1 MSQDKEKGKDQ
12 ELKEKMR
19 VQILIPIILGVL
31 VTSAIISFVIY
42 YSAPRWVEQVE
53 DASLQLEGQNLKSL
67 ANSAG
72 YVAQLLL
79 QKVSNDM
86 LVIDNL
92 LSKTVDGTLELNPTV
107 KSNASYF
114 AGSREVSEYKESVM
128 PLIPNF
134 DYETNTSYLRTGWFV
149 IGPSASVDAFN
160 EDYSSVPT
168 DYQSYYEKILATLS
182 TMTTVY
188 DPKIYS
194 TIYGPYVRT
203 VGSAFGLYFEY
214 PLKAIYNQYVN
225 YDLVKGETY
234 FTFETRPYYLQIT
247 SSSVKSHIVQFLYPY
262 KFIAD
267 FSLGYTACINTK
279 IATNERMLTCIDY
292 LPDTIQEFIEAAALQ
307 KNASYF
313 IIEKASSKII
323 MFPNFTDLV
332 DQSYPNI
339 TQAEFNQTTLTT
351 QEAYDFDVN
360 FQSFLKTYDQDSKFT
375 MSYTKGGVEY
385 ILSLCIF
392 EVKVSNDASV
402 AAVEYAV
409 GLTIPLTTLQTEFG
423 ALEQDV
429 KKPIIIEIIILI
441 VIIIAL
447 FLFAHIMI
455 GWVSKIITAP
465 IAKLSFL
472 LREIENPNIV
482 EEDDKEE
489 NKNRKLEI
497 ILRCI
502 PNIESLSSE
511 LAELHKR
518 FTLLK
523 MSSQYTKE
531 AETAVNDGDAIIKY
545 SQALNIHKEVGNTY
559 EIGIVYTNIAN
570 IHYRNGNYQE
580 ANRFYE
586 QAINMSDQEFKD
598 YEEFVH
604 TGKKNSDESS
614 VARVL
619 KRSSSSNALSTDQL
633 DKIKAE
639 FEERHSNR
647 LYYLAKTR
655 LALSQ
660 KEGLSKQYPV
670 ANIRE
675 LLTRVVRYDQEGKRN
690 PYRVILCLL
699 DIAGTYL
706 TSQSF
711 TEADIKINEANE
723 RLKVYEDDTL
733 QGYDDELAQ
742 DYKIP
747 AVVLRQKYFCV
758 EGKLCLKRGLKQ
770 KACLFFTKA
779 IEHGKVYDPNI
790 RQICLRHLEE
800 IFAEQNLLERAPN
813 IQKMMYTSS
822 KKSKDIVLL
831 LDYSQSMGEGKRI
844 NFAISNI
851 LKLFDKY
858 IQQSDRI
865 SFVRYNMN
873 CDIVFSLVEKRK
885 NTKLLRKNIEDS
897 HKPSGRTALYNA
909 IYEGF
914 KILNKAEPRNNAR
927 WIVALA
933 DGDDNESKIMYEQ
946 LERRLSR
953 SDVNLII
960 IGLELRESV
969 KPRLIDL
976 CRATSSGLF
985 IESTSNEDLSTAF
998 QVLSDIIYGSNVSL
1012 EDVSISNF

>member
-1 MSQDKEKGKDQ
+1 MSQEKEKGKDQ

-42 YSAPRWVEQVE
+42 YSAPRWVSQVE
-53 DASLQLEGQNLKSL
+53 EASLQLEGQNLKSL
-67 ANSAG
+67 ASSAG

-79 QKVSNDM
+79 QKISNDM
-86 LVIDNL
+86 MVLDDL
-92 LSKTVDGTLELNPTV
+92 LSQAVDGTLTLDASV
-107 KSNASYF
+107 QSNDTYF
-114 AGSREVSEYKESVM
+114 VGSKQASEYTSSAMALVPEFNYTS
-128 PLIPNF
+128 
-134 DYETNTSYLRTGWFV
+134 NTSLLRSGWFV
-149 IGPSASVDAFN
+149 IGPSASVDAYN
-160 EDYSSVPT
+160 EDYSLIPS
-168 DYQSYYEKILATLS
+168 DYQAYYEKIVTQLS
-182 TMTTVY
+182 IMTTMY
-188 DPKIYS
+188 DPKIYL
-194 TIYGPYVRT
+194 TFYGPYVRT
-203 VGSAFGLYFEY
+203 VGSAFGLYFQY
-214 PLKAIYNQYVN
+214 PLQAVYSQYVD
-225 YDLVKGETY
+225 YTLVEGESY

-247 SSSVKSHIVQFLYPY
+247 SSNIQAHIVEFVYPY
-262 KFIAD
+262 KFITEN
-267 FSLGYTACINTK
+267 SMGYTACINTK
-279 IATNERMLTCIDY
+279 IATNERILTCADY
-292 LPDTIQEFIEAAALQ
+292 LPDTIQDFIEAAALQ

-313 IIEKASSKII
+313 VIEKESSKII
-323 MFPNFTDLV
+323 MFPNATYLA
-332 DQSYPNI
+332 DQSQPNI
-339 TQAEFNQTTLTT
+339 TQAEFNVTTLSS
-351 QEAYDFDVN
+351 QEAYDFDVT
-360 FQSFLKTYDQDSKFT
+360 FQSFLAAYDSENNFT
-375 MSYTKGGVEY
+375 MSYTKDGVEY
-385 ILSLCIF
+385 ILSLNIF
-392 EVKVSNDASV
+392 EIVVSNDPTV
-402 AAVEYAV
+402 AAVQYAV

-423 ALEQDV
+423 ALEDDV

-447 FLFAHIMI
+447 FLFAHVMI
-455 GWVSKIITAP
+455 GWVSKAITAP

-472 LREIENPNIV
+472 LREIENPNFV
-482 EEDDKEE
+482 EEEDRE

-511 LAELHKR
+511 LAELHR
-518 FTLLK
+518 IFTLLK
-523 MSSQYTKE
+523 TSSQYTKE

-545 SQALNIHKEVGNTY
+545 SQALNIHKQVGNTY
-559 EIGIVYTNIAN
+559 EIGIAYTNIAN
-570 IHYRNGNYQE
+570 IHFRNGNYQE

-586 QAINMSDQEFKD
+586 QAINISDQEFKD
-598 YEEFVH
+598 YEEFVQSR
-604 TGKKNSDESS
+604 KKNSDESS

-619 KRSSSSNALSTDQL
+619 KRSSSSNMFSTDVL
-633 DKIKAE
+633 DKMKAE

-660 KEGLSKQYPV
+660 REGGFSRQYPV
-670 ANIRE
+670 TEIRD
-675 LLTRVVRYDQEGKRN
+675 LLSQVVRYDYEGKRS

-699 DIAGTYL
+699 DIACTFI
-706 TSQSF
+706 SSRQF
-711 TEADIKINEANE
+711 TEAEAKIIEADG
-723 RLKVYEDDTL
+723 RLKVYEDETL

-742 DYKIP
+742 DYRIP
-747 AVVLRQKYFCV
+747 AVVLRQKFYCV
-758 EGKLCLKRGLKQ
+758 EGKFFLKRGLKQ
-770 KACLFFTKA
+770 KACLCFTKA
-779 IEHGKVYDPNI
+779 IEHGKVYDPSI

-800 IFAEQNLLERAPN
+800 IFLEQNLLEKAPN

-851 LKLFDKY
+851 LKFFDKY
-858 IQQSDRI
+858 IQQNDRI
-865 SFVRYNMN
+865 SFVRYNLN
-873 CDIVFSLVEKRK
+873 CDVVFSLVEKRK

-897 HKPSGRTALYNA
+897 HKPSGRTALYSA

-914 KILNKAEPRNNAR
+914 KVLNKAEPRNNAR

-933 DGDDNESKIMYEQ
+933 DGDDNESRVMYEQ

-969 KPRLIDL
+969 KPKLIDL

-998 QVLSDIIYGSNVSL
+998 QVLSDIIYGSNVSG
-1012 EDVSISNF
+1012 EDTTLSNF